1 MRELIKSVVD
11 EIVKEMEEM
20 PQNWEETANIRIIW
34 ASLLGLW
41 VILSPNINL
50 LKGGNTSQGCCEG

>member
-11 EIVKEMEEM
+11 EILKDMEEM

-34 ASLLGLW
+34 ASVLGLW
-41 VILSPNINL
+41 VILSPNFNL
-50 LKGGNTSQGCCEG
+50 LKGGNTSQGCCKG